1 MNSLYPFQQA
11 GVEFLK
17 RTPKALLADE
27 MGLGKT
33 VQVAVVLRELK
44 PSRVLVIC
52 PASVMSCWERELSAW
67 CPEVRVL
74 ALRGSV
80 KDRAAVLKSSL
91 AGSEL
96 IVVVINYDVVR
107 KMVTELSGVSWK
119 VLVVDESHR
128 VKNRKAKVTRAVSL
142 LARQVPRTIL
152 LTGTPILNRPDDL
165 WAQLNILYPD
175 RYRSYWRFVE
185 TYCRVRYNGF
195 GWEVRGPRDPEG
207 LWKEI
212 SPFTLRREK
221 SQVLSDLPPKVTQQI
236 WVDLEGEQLELYQ
249 QMRSELIARL
259 ELGEVAAFSA
269 VVQLLRLRQICVE
282 PSVMFSD
289 PAPLSGA
296 KAQAL
301 EDVLEG
307 GVQKVVVFSQWSR
320 VVRSVSKFLEKKGIS
335 HVCLTGET
343 PQRERARIIEEFQ
356 TSPIGAFVST
366 IGAGGVGITL
376 TAADTVVFLDKD
388 WTPALNQQAV
398 DRLHRIGQ
406 RSTVWVY
413 EILARDTV
421 EEYVERLLAQ
431 KCEWSESILA
441 QKILTSRGF

>member
-33 VQVAVVLRELK
+33 VQAAALLKELK

-52 PASVMSCWERELSAW
+52 PASVMSCWERELSTW
-67 CPEVRVL
+67 YPEVRVL

-80 KDRAAVLKSSL
+80 KERAAALKGSL
-91 AGSEL
+91 ASSEP
-96 IVVVINYDVVR
+96 IVVIINYEVVH
-107 KMVTELSGVSWK
+107 KMAELSGVSWEA
-119 VLVVDESHR
+119 LIVDESHR

-142 LARQVPRTIL
+142 LAKQVPRTIL

-165 WAQLNILYPD
+165 WSQLNILYPD

-185 TYCRVRYNGF
+185 TYCRLRYNGF
-195 GWEVRGPRDPEG
+195 GWEVRGPRDPEK

-221 SQVLSDLPPKVTQQI
+221 SQVLRDLPPKVTQQI

-249 QMRSELIARL
+249 QMKNELIARL

-301 EDVLEG
+301 EDILEG
-307 GVQKVVVFSQWSR
+307 GVQKVVIFTQWSR
-320 VVRSVSKFLEKKGIS
+320 VVRAVSKFLEKKGIS

-343 PQRERARIIEEFQ
+343 PQSERARIIEGFQ
-356 TSPIGAFVST
+356 NSPIGAFVST

-376 TAADTVVFLDKD
+376 TAADTVVFLDKE

-406 RSTVWVY
+406 RSTVWIY
-413 EILARDTV
+413 EILARGTV

-441 QKILTSRGF
+441 QEILTSRGF